1 MRRDRV
7 NSSFI
12 NKYQERKIDL
22 SCIYSNVKEEE
33 SRFFV
38 TYAWCFIPQI
48 KYQRNVTE

>member
-1 MRRDRV
+1 MRRDKL

-22 SCIYSNVKEEE
+22 SCTNSNVKEEE
-33 SRFFV
+33 SRFSLLMLSV
-38 TYAWCFIPQI
+38 LYQKI